1 MTKIIND
8 AARLRLCIS
17 VLGFAFQQAN
27 ALNNSE
33 SNLLTCGTTS
43 CEMRPGHGYGD
54 RNHGHTK
61 DKWEEDHGEDYD
73 NNDFNKINYNV
84 WQ

>member
-1 MTKIIND
+1 MT
-8 AARLRLCIS
+8 A
-17 VLGFAFQQAN
+17 
-27 ALNNSE
+27 
-33 SNLLTCGTTS
+33 S
-43 CEMRPGHGYGD
+43 CEMRLGHGYGD

-73 NNDFNKINYNV
+73 KNDFNKINYNV